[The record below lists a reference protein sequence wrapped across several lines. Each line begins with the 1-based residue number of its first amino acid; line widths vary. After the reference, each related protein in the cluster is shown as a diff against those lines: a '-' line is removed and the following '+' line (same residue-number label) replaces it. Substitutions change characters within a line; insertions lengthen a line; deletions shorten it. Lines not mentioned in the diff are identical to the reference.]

1 MSYLA
6 QPIVGATG
14 EVGLELPHRPPRT
27 YNPSVSVEPRG
38 PSGPASDCFPSP
50 RDRAS
55 PADVVPPLPG
65 QLHRHESA
73 PSALSASTWSAP
85 RGFLRRDA
93 ADLRWQQP
101 RWWNALTA
109 LTARIRLSAFARD
122 FAEGEAEESEQE
134 LGAVKMGEPWDW
146 RKEFEEEELASQQ
159 AAGGSALM
167 GLGLG
172 AIGGTGGIGGSGGT
186 IGPPG
191 RRKSSWR
198 DLAEALAE
206 ASRKVQEE
214 VREFRSRGG
223 AAGDFFRVGSWL
235 ALAGAGGGET
245 DEWVKRVGCQVCSA
259 VMGSGMDTGEG
270 GMGIR
275 LAAVVALLKA
285 AMELITRTVAT
296 APPATAATADT
307 ETGRAEDE
315 EEEWGAEEGE
325 GGREMGRVRKRAGEG
340 EGQGRA
346 EGGVT
351 EGQSR
356 AGGSGGGRGA
366 DVGGR
371 EADAGGSDASTWVL
385 FSLARLC
392 EPLESFTRYE
402 LAQQRELQGREQQGG
417 GEADGGGMD
426 GWFWGRA
433 YPGAFEALL
442 TMLTVLHRYAITAAI
457 QDVQLSAKASGLDD
471 GLLHPPHAALSPTA
485 TTASLAPRGTSSSAH
500 VAGAARLADSDMAL
514 FLLLF
519 QIVGAV
525 RFFAPPEAVGC
536 AAFSVLL
543 EDQLRHLFDHLLRAA
558 DIDDVYRHAVRAGL
572 RAEFLS
578 HFGQRAGGHLNFR
591 VLPGERRFWVQL
603 VERQLR
609 AALVREKIFE
619 DWAEGE
625 GEWGGVGEGGGE
637 SLKAEL
643 AVFGFFVALGR
654 ATRLFL
660 QSEGASEA
668 DEGLATLLTWVMGHF
683 EGAIIFTFPQLDN
696 ISKYQGLVEVLREEL
711 AWLPLLPPLSSKR
724 HPDVDPSSLSPR
736 SAQRQRHRQRRRR
749 RRAVLVGKEVCGMWA
764 RDWERHSSWLLQ
776 QPESRAA
783 AFMAQGLVLLGLCL
797 EPSTKHHVAA
807 EVPGVLVPS
816 SDSDSSNEAERRLE
830 GSRAVEMGEMEEVER
845 EAREREEARRRLEKE
860 LRGLKVMEREL
871 KALNQDFLSVDE
883 IVERLMKV
891 VEAETA
897 GKAGKGADDT
907 SAAREGAGERAEEGV
922 KGERTG
928 AEGEGAAGGRGDG
941 EEEAGANAA
950 QKHVAHTSTAGSM
963 EGRAAG
969 AGGAKGKAAGA
980 GTSERLALVRVEWE
994 RLVRVREEI
1003 RALERRLK
1011 MKAAVQE
1018 ERVRRQQEEVGEK
1031 VSRQRRQAA
1040 AREME
1045 KQMEQ
1050 QQQQQRHSMGFL
1062 VTLGDLFSFSP
1073 SLTPSNANANAST
1086 ATSTTTTTDTT
1097 ATIASIVGAY
1107 DYPPAPHYSSLHKSQ
1122 SSHDTSALADSPFPS
1137 YLTSAFLS
1145 TSTAAPVT
1153 TDTAPAAPAARSGR
1167 SFFFQLPGQAARED
1181 SSLLSKTEGEE
1192 ADGEEEREDSSR
1204 SRGGSTEVRGV
1215 AGRRGRLEEMERD
1228 ISGSG
1233 VQGTRVEYDDDDF
1246 SPFQSFTPTSAQAA
1260 AVTASGG
1267 AAAASSSEPGKRDG
1281 TAGPGRAAATQAQ
1294 VQAQGQA
1301 QMQREAPAP
1310 AQLQRGGIGDGG
1322 DGEKGGQGGRGEE
1335 ERSEAQDANSSWAF
1349 REEFF
1354 DERAWAGAAEADVAA
1369 GYGDGDGR
1377 HAAASMGGLG
1387 AEASRLQQLKV
1398 QLRELEARL
1407 LQRGADVGAVAGAG
1421 REGKMAAAAGGA
1433 AAGVAAAGGAAAG
1446 GAAAGVAAAGGA
1458 AAGGAAA
1465 GGAAAAGAAA
1475 GTSAA
1480 ASTSLEREAATQTS
1494 PPKAPSIF
1502 DRLFDSSSW
1511 NLPSSASSSAA
1522 AAAAAAGGEGG
1533 ADAWRGTQLLSTD
1546 VAVAMKMLQRAAL
1559 GQPLTDREA
1568 KVLKRTLTDMAS
1580 VIPIG
1585 ILMLIPMTPV
1595 GHAAVLAA
1603 IQRYAPHLF
1612 PSSYN
1617 EDRLDAARRLEQ
1629 VRSFASL
1636 RNAAAAAAA
1645 TATASSH
1652 SSSRAATPGGTG
1664 LAGMISTAVAGAA
1677 NAGSAAAG
1685 RSPHAIPHLS
1695 ASAAAAILAREAQP
1709 EAIVRVPK
1717 QPEVESP
1724 PGTPPNEME
1733 LNEGEEGQAM
1743 KVIKRSA
1750 ADEAECLS
1758 RQLD

>member
-1 MSYLA
+1 
-6 QPIVGATG
+6 
-14 EVGLELPHRPPRT
+14 
-27 YNPSVSVEPRG
+27 
-38 PSGPASDCFPSP
+38 
-50 RDRAS
+50 
-55 PADVVPPLPG
+55 
-65 QLHRHESA
+65 
-73 PSALSASTWSAP
+73 
-85 RGFLRRDA
+85 
-93 ADLRWQQP
+93 
-101 RWWNALTA
+101 
-109 LTARIRLSAFARD
+109 
-122 FAEGEAEESEQE
+122 
-134 LGAVKMGEPWDW
+134 
-146 RKEFEEEELASQQ
+146 
-159 AAGGSALM
+159 
-167 GLGLG
+167 
-172 AIGGTGGIGGSGGT
+172 
-186 IGPPG
+186 
-191 RRKSSWR
+191 
-198 DLAEALAE
+198 
-206 ASRKVQEE
+206 
-214 VREFRSRGG
+214 
-223 AAGDFFRVGSWL
+223 
-235 ALAGAGGGET
+235 
-245 DEWVKRVGCQVCSA
+245 
-259 VMGSGMDTGEG
+259 
-270 GMGIR
+270 
-275 LAAVVALLKA
+275 
-285 AMELITRTVAT
+285 
-296 APPATAATADT
+296 
-307 ETGRAEDE
+307 
-315 EEEWGAEEGE
+315 
-325 GGREMGRVRKRAGEG
+325 
-340 EGQGRA
+340 
-346 EGGVT
+346 
-351 EGQSR
+351 
-356 AGGSGGGRGA
+356 
-366 DVGGR
+366 
-371 EADAGGSDASTWVL
+371 
-385 FSLARLC
+385 
-392 EPLESFTRYE
+392 
-402 LAQQRELQGREQQGG
+402 
-417 GEADGGGMD
+417 
-426 GWFWGRA
+426 
-433 YPGAFEALL
+433 
-442 TMLTVLHRYAITAAI
+442 
-457 QDVQLSAKASGLDD
+457 
-471 GLLHPPHAALSPTA
+471 
-485 TTASLAPRGTSSSAH
+485 
-500 VAGAARLADSDMAL
+500 
-514 FLLLF
+514 
-519 QIVGAV
+519 
-525 RFFAPPEAVGC
+525 
-536 AAFSVLL
+536 
-543 EDQLRHLFDHLLRAA
+543 
-558 DIDDVYRHAVRAGL
+558 
-572 RAEFLS
+572 
-578 HFGQRAGGHLNFR
+578 
-591 VLPGERRFWVQL
+591 
-603 VERQLR
+603 
-609 AALVREKIFE
+609 
-619 DWAEGE
+619 
-625 GEWGGVGEGGGE
+625 
-637 SLKAEL
+637 
-643 AVFGFFVALGR
+643 
-654 ATRLFL
+654 
-660 QSEGASEA
+660 
-668 DEGLATLLTWVMGHF
+668 
-683 EGAIIFTFPQLDN
+683 
-696 ISKYQGLVEVLREEL
+696 
-711 AWLPLLPPLSSKR
+711 
-724 HPDVDPSSLSPR
+724 
-736 SAQRQRHRQRRRR
+736 
-749 RRAVLVGKEVCGMWA
+749 
-764 RDWERHSSWLLQ
+764 
-776 QPESRAA
+776 
-783 AFMAQGLVLLGLCL
+783 
-797 EPSTKHHVAA
+797 
-807 EVPGVLVPS
+807 
-816 SDSDSSNEAERRLE
+816 
-830 GSRAVEMGEMEEVER
+830 
-845 EAREREEARRRLEKE
+845 
-860 LRGLKVMEREL
+860 MEREL

-883 IVERLMKV
+883 IVERLMRV
-891 VEAETA
+891 VGQSRSLTSSSSPSLDPLPFLPCYPLRIFSA

-907 SAAREGAGERAEEGV
+907 AAAREGAGERAEEGV
-922 KGERTG
+922 KRERTG

-941 EEEAGANAA
+941 EKEVGANAA
-950 QKHVAHTSTAGSM
+950 QKHVAHTSSAGSM

-1011 MKAAVQE
+1011 MKTAVQE

-1045 KQMEQ
+1045 QQMEQ
-1050 QQQQQRHSMGFL
+1050 QQQHRHPRSHSMGFL
-1062 VTLGDLFSFSP
+1062 GTLGDLFSFSP

-1281 TAGPGRAAATQAQ
+1281 TAGPGRAAATQVQ

-1433 AAGVAAAGGAAAG
+1433 ASGV
-1446 GAAAGVAAAGGA
+1446 
-1458 AAGGAAA
+1458 
-1465 GGAAAAGAAA
+1465 AAA

-1522 AAAAAAGGEGG
+1522 AAAAAAGGGSAAAAVGGVSPAGAAAGGGAAAAAAPGDSWSVGGGRGGPDGSSSGGLDEWEGSDVTSRAGEGERQEKSVIDQSLEHIREGG

-1629 VRSFASL
+1629 VTPGAGNAWSSPILLAFSPSPPPLRCLIPIQVRSFASL

-1652 SSSRAATPGGTG
+1652 SPSRAATPGGTG
-1664 LAGMISTAVAGAA
+1664 LAGRISTAVAGAA

>member
-27 YNPSVSVEPRG
+27 YNPSVSAEPRE

-50 RDRAS
+50 RDRAP

-73 PSALSASTWSAP
+73 PSALSASAWSAP
-85 RGFLRRDA
+85 RGYLRRDA

-122 FAEGEAEESEQE
+122 LAEGEAEESEQE

-159 AAGGSALM
+159 VAGGSALL
-167 GLGLG
+167 GLGLGGLTG
-172 AIGGTGGIGGSGGT
+172 AIGGTGGSGGSGGAS
-186 IGPPG
+186 GPPG

-235 ALAGAGGGET
+235 ALAGPGGGET
-245 DEWVKRVGCQVCSA
+245 DEWVKRVGCQ
-259 VMGSGMDTGEG
+259 
-270 GMGIR
+270 
-275 LAAVVALLKA
+275 AAVVALLKA
-285 AMELITRTVAT
+285 TMELIARSVTT
-296 APPATAATADT
+296 APPATAATAATADKAS
-307 ETGRAEDE
+307 GRASDAHATAPGTAPATARLTRRRSSSSYSSSGCSEE
-315 EEEWGAEEGE
+315 EAEEEWGAAEEDGEEGW
-325 GGREMGRVRKRAGEG
+325 EMGRVRERAAEE
-340 EGQGRA
+340 EGQSRA
-346 EGGVT
+346 EGGEA

-356 AGGSGGGRGA
+356 AGGSGGGRRA
-366 DVGGR
+366 SMGGR
-371 EADAGGSDASTWVL
+371 EADSGGSDASTWVL

-392 EPLESFTRYE
+392 EPLESFMRYE
-402 LAQQRELQGREQQGG
+402 LAQQKELQGREQQGG

-442 TMLTVLHRYAITAAI
+442 TMLTMLHRYSITAAI
-457 QDVQLSAKASGLDD
+457 QDVQLFAKASGLGNGLPHPTPLTPAPHCTALHHPSVSPLPPSSQDVQLSAKASGLDG
-471 GLLHPPHAALSPTA
+471 GLPHPPHAALSPTA
-485 TTASLAPRGTSSSAH
+485 TSASLAPRGTLSSAH

-519 QIVGAV
+519 QIIGAV

-668 DEGLATLLTWVMGHF
+668 DEGLATLLTHF

-871 KALNQDFLSVDE
+871 KALNQVGRR
-883 IVERLMKV
+883 VQM
-891 VEAETA
+891 
-897 GKAGKGADDT
+897 GAD
-907 SAAREGAGERAEEGV
+907 G
-922 KGERTG
+922 
-928 AEGEGAAGGRGDG
+928 
-941 EEEAGANAA
+941 
-950 QKHVAHTSTAGSM
+950 
-963 EGRAAG
+963 
-969 AGGAKGKAAGA
+969 
-980 GTSERLALVRVEWE
+980 
-994 RLVRVREEI
+994 
-1003 RALERRLK
+1003 
-1011 MKAAVQE
+1011 
-1018 ERVRRQQEEVGEK
+1018 
-1031 VSRQRRQAA
+1031 
-1040 AREME
+1040 
-1045 KQMEQ
+1045 
-1050 QQQQQRHSMGFL
+1050 
-1062 VTLGDLFSFSP
+1062 
-1073 SLTPSNANANAST
+1073 
-1086 ATSTTTTTDTT
+1086 
-1097 ATIASIVGAY
+1097 
-1107 DYPPAPHYSSLHKSQ
+1107 
-1122 SSHDTSALADSPFPS
+1122 
-1137 YLTSAFLS
+1137 
-1145 TSTAAPVT
+1145 
-1153 TDTAPAAPAARSGR
+1153 
-1167 SFFFQLPGQAARED
+1167 
-1181 SSLLSKTEGEE
+1181 
-1192 ADGEEEREDSSR
+1192 
-1204 SRGGSTEVRGV
+1204 
-1215 AGRRGRLEEMERD
+1215 
-1228 ISGSG
+1228 
-1233 VQGTRVEYDDDDF
+1233 
-1246 SPFQSFTPTSAQAA
+1246 
-1260 AVTASGG
+1260 
-1267 AAAASSSEPGKRDG
+1267 
-1281 TAGPGRAAATQAQ
+1281 
-1294 VQAQGQA
+1294 
-1301 QMQREAPAP
+1301 
-1310 AQLQRGGIGDGG
+1310 
-1322 DGEKGGQGGRGEE
+1322 
-1335 ERSEAQDANSSWAF
+1335 
-1349 REEFF
+1349 
-1354 DERAWAGAAEADVAA
+1354 
-1369 GYGDGDGR
+1369 
-1377 HAAASMGGLG
+1377 
-1387 AEASRLQQLKV
+1387 
-1398 QLRELEARL
+1398 
-1407 LQRGADVGAVAGAG
+1407 
-1421 REGKMAAAAGGA
+1421 
-1433 AAGVAAAGGAAAG
+1433 
-1446 GAAAGVAAAGGA
+1446 
-1458 AAGGAAA
+1458 
-1465 GGAAAAGAAA
+1465 
-1475 GTSAA
+1475 
-1480 ASTSLEREAATQTS
+1480 
-1494 PPKAPSIF
+1494 
-1502 DRLFDSSSW
+1502 
-1511 NLPSSASSSAA
+1511 
-1522 AAAAAAGGEGG
+1522 
-1533 ADAWRGTQLLSTD
+1533 
-1546 VAVAMKMLQRAAL
+1546 
-1559 GQPLTDREA
+1559 
-1568 KVLKRTLTDMAS
+1568 
-1580 VIPIG
+1580 
-1585 ILMLIPMTPV
+1585 
-1595 GHAAVLAA
+1595 
-1603 IQRYAPHLF
+1603 
-1612 PSSYN
+1612 
-1617 EDRLDAARRLEQ
+1617 
-1629 VRSFASL
+1629 
-1636 RNAAAAAAA
+1636 
-1645 TATASSH
+1645 
-1652 SSSRAATPGGTG
+1652 
-1664 LAGMISTAVAGAA
+1664 
-1677 NAGSAAAG
+1677 
-1685 RSPHAIPHLS
+1685 
-1695 ASAAAAILAREAQP
+1695 
-1709 EAIVRVPK
+1709 
-1717 QPEVESP
+1717 
-1724 PGTPPNEME
+1724 
-1733 LNEGEEGQAM
+1733 
-1743 KVIKRSA
+1743 
-1750 ADEAECLS
+1750 C
-1758 RQLD
+1758 

>member
-27 YNPSVSVEPRG
+27 WNPSVSAEPRE

-50 RDRAS
+50 CDRAS

-73 PSALSASTWSAP
+73 PSALSASAWSAP

-93 ADLRWQQP
+93 SDLRWQQP

-109 LTARIRLSAFARD
+109 LTTRIRLTAFARD
-122 FAEGEAEESEQE
+122 LAEGEAEESEQE

-159 AAGGSALM
+159 VAGGSALL

-172 AIGGTGGIGGSGGT
+172 GLTGAIGASGGSGGAS
-186 IGPPG
+186 GPPG

-235 ALAGAGGGET
+235 ALAGAGGGEA
-245 DEWVKRVGCQVCSA
+245 DEWVKRVGCQ
-259 VMGSGMDTGEG
+259 
-270 GMGIR
+270 
-275 LAAVVALLKA
+275 AAVVALLKA
-285 AMELITRTVAT
+285 SMELITRTVTT
-296 APPATAATADT
+296 APPATAATDATAATGSSRASDAHAT
-307 ETGRAEDE
+307 APETAPGTAPATAAVPDAPATARLTRRRSSSSYSSSGCSE
-315 EEEWGAEEGE
+315 EEEEDGWGEAEEDGE
-325 GGREMGRVRKRAGEG
+325 EGREMGRVRERAGEREG
-340 EGQGRA
+340 WGSGEGGEKEGQGR
-346 EGGVT
+346 G
-351 EGQSR
+351 
-356 AGGSGGGRGA
+356 AGIGDGRGGGRG
-366 DVGGR
+366 
-371 EADAGGSDASTWVL
+371 ADAGGSDASTWVL

-392 EPLESFTRYE
+392 EPLESFMRYE
-402 LAQQRELQGREQQGG
+402 LAQQKEREGREQQGG

-471 GLLHPPHAALSPTA
+471 GLPHPHAALSPTA
-485 TTASLAPRGTSSSAH
+485 TSASLVPHGASAAAL

-519 QIVGAV
+519 QIIGAV
-525 RFFAPPEAVGC
+525 RFFAPPETVGC

-619 DWAEGE
+619 EWGEGE
-625 GEWGGVGEGGGE
+625 GEWRGGGEGGFK

-668 DEGLATLLTWVMGHF
+668 DEGLATLLTHF

-696 ISKYQGLVEVLREEL
+696 ISKYQGLVEVLREEP

-724 HPDVDPSSLSPR
+724 HPDLEPSSLSPR
-736 SAQRQRHRQRRRR
+736 SAQRQWHRQRRRR
-749 RRAVLVGKEVCGMWA
+749 RRAVLVGKEVCGIGSGTGSGGGGV
-764 RDWERHSSWLLQ
+764 ERCWWVRRCAACGRGIGSGTQAGCCSSLTREPLLLW
-776 QPESRAA
+776 PRGVNVAA
-783 AFMAQGLVLLGLCL
+783 AAAGAAAAAAAAAGDTPLHPSACTAGAMPGWIYQPSSFMVLLGLCL
-797 EPSTKHHVAA
+797 EPSSKHHVAA

-883 IVERLMKV
+883 IVERLMRV
-891 VEAETA
+891 VEAESAGLKGDAPSHSHSHSHSHSRAHSHSHAHSHSRSAA
-897 GKAGKGADDT
+897 GKAAVLARGGEDT
-907 SAAREGAGERAEEGV
+907 AAAREGAGEGAGEMVEGERS
-922 KGERTG
+922 KGE
-928 AEGEGAAGGRGDG
+928 GEAGEGGRGGGDEG
-941 EEEAGANAA
+941 IGARSGGGDTSGPTSAEKHAA
-950 QKHVAHTSTAGSM
+950 HLV
-963 EGRAAG
+963 AAG
-969 AGGAKGKAAGA
+969 AGGGKRKAAGA

-1011 MKAAVQE
+1011 TKAAVQE
-1018 ERVRRQQEEVGEK
+1018 ERVRRQQVREEGVKAGGGAWSRGEASSERKVGGGG
-1031 VSRQRRQAA
+1031 S
-1040 AREME
+1040 
-1045 KQMEQ
+1045 
-1050 QQQQQRHSMGFL
+1050 G
-1062 VTLGDLFSFSP
+1062 GGP
-1073 SLTPSNANANAST
+1073 
-1086 ATSTTTTTDTT
+1086 ATS
-1097 ATIASIVGAY
+1097 A
-1107 DYPPAPHYSSLHKSQ
+1107 AP
-1122 SSHDTSALADSPFPS
+1122 
-1137 YLTSAFLS
+1137 
-1145 TSTAAPVT
+1145 TAA
-1153 TDTAPAAPAARSGR
+1153 G
-1167 SFFFQLPGQAARED
+1167 
-1181 SSLLSKTEGEE
+1181 
-1192 ADGEEEREDSSR
+1192 
-1204 SRGGSTEVRGV
+1204 
-1215 AGRRGRLEEMERD
+1215 
-1228 ISGSG
+1228 
-1233 VQGTRVEYDDDDF
+1233 
-1246 SPFQSFTPTSAQAA
+1246 
-1260 AVTASGG
+1260 
-1267 AAAASSSEPGKRDG
+1267 
-1281 TAGPGRAAATQAQ
+1281 
-1294 VQAQGQA
+1294 
-1301 QMQREAPAP
+1301 
-1310 AQLQRGGIGDGG
+1310 
-1322 DGEKGGQGGRGEE
+1322 
-1335 ERSEAQDANSSWAF
+1335 
-1349 REEFF
+1349 
-1354 DERAWAGAAEADVAA
+1354 
-1369 GYGDGDGR
+1369 
-1377 HAAASMGGLG
+1377 
-1387 AEASRLQQLKV
+1387 
-1398 QLRELEARL
+1398 
-1407 LQRGADVGAVAGAG
+1407 
-1421 REGKMAAAAGGA
+1421 
-1433 AAGVAAAGGAAAG
+1433 
-1446 GAAAGVAAAGGA
+1446 
-1458 AAGGAAA
+1458 
-1465 GGAAAAGAAA
+1465 AAAGAAA

-1480 ASTSLEREAATQTS
+1480 ASPSMERETPTQTS

-1511 NLPSSASSSAA
+1511 TLPSSASTSSAAAGGGSAAAAA
-1522 AAAAAAGGEGG
+1522 AAAAAAGGVAPAGAAAAGGAAAAAAPGDTWSVGGGRGGRDGSSSGGLDEWEGSDVTSRAGEGERQEKSVIDQSLEHIREGG

-1568 KVLKRTLTDMAS
+1568 KVLKRTLTDVAS

-1585 ILMLIPMTPV
+1585 VLMLIPMTPV

-1645 TATASSH
+1645 TATASSSH
-1652 SSSRAATPGGTG
+1652 SPSRAATPGGTG
-1664 LAGMISTAVAGAA
+1664 LAGMISAAVAGAT

-1685 RSPHAIPHLS
+1685 RSPHAVPPLS

-1717 QPEVESP
+1717 QPEEVESP
-1724 PGTPPNEME
+1724 PGTPPNEVE
-1733 LNEGEEGQAM
+1733 LNDGEEGQAM
-1743 KVIKRSA
+1743 KVMKRTA
-1750 ADEAECLS
+1750 LLDAECSLQ
-1758 RQLD
+1758 QLD